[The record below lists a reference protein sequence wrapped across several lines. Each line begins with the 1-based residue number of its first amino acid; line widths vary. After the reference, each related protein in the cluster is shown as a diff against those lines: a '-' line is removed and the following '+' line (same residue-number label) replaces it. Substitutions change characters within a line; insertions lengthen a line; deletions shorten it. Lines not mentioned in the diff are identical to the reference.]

1 MNAVPQDT
9 LLCPHCETRNANEA
23 VLCHFCGADLPRAE
37 EVMKPIA
44 DAGNP
49 EDRAVPTVPMI
60 HRGVA
65 DWVTREGNVFLIVMA
80 LVLLPVIA
88 LAVIL
93 ILL

>member
-1 MNAVPQDT
+1 MDSQLDT
-9 LLCPHCETRNANEA
+9 LICLQCETRNANEA
-23 VLCHFCGADLPRAE
+23 VLCHFCGAELPHIE
-37 EVMKPIA
+37 EAPKPIA
-44 DAGNP
+44 DAGKP
-49 EDRAVPTVPMI
+49 EDHAALTVPMI

-65 DWVTREGNVFLIVMA
+65 DWVTREGNLFLIIIG